1 MCRSHTVGFEL
12 WAWDGDNA
20 LWKCC
25 SIGLSGK
32 RTTWEKSDLATD
44 TGPEQDQSSDLR
56 QITRKWHRQ
65 SANCK
70 EDTQDRE

>member
-1 MCRSHTVGFEL
+1 MPSGNVVVLVFQE
-12 WAWDGDNA
+12 
-20 LWKCC
+20 K
-25 SIGLSGK
+25 GLHGK
-32 RTTWEKSDLATD
+32 KSDLATD